1 MFQCQSAQSVSLPRS
16 LSVQD
21 HTTTAGRHRFRLI
34 MKSLLAAMGSH
45 IKKFS
50 SYDKTEEVT
59 QEREERPAYVLNRLI
74 RTKK

>member
-1 MFQCQSAQSVSLPRS
+1 
-16 LSVQD
+16 
-21 HTTTAGRHRFRLI
+21 

-50 SYDKTEEVT
+50 SYDKSEEVT